1 MPNENPPAKAPP
13 LDPAAHNADIAR
25 KLEAQDVLANPNKNI
40 DTTSAL
46 EALDKAAEAKS
57 KINEQI
63 AEETPP
69 VVEAKPVVPIDE
81 NPPTLTEAETKAAE
95 DKAKADAA
103 LKDAHDKYF
112 KDSPGLP
119 ANASPKSSEAFSSI
133 KIKAAQEI
141 SAREA
146 ELDKLRKEKADLEEK
161 LKNPV
166 PPELEK
172 ELEDH
177 RNWRAKLDIE
187 ADPKFKEFDKS
198 IAQSHEFIYAQLL
211 KHPGITKEVIDEIK
225 KYGGPERVNMSK
237 IFDVIKDP
245 TTQRLVESKMADIA
259 VASYNKDQAIKLAK
273 DNVKQYVDDRNK
285 QVAAAINQH
294 TDMTNKELNPMLGA
308 LDWFKEKPVDEKA
321 AEDVK
326 KSTADHNAF
335 LAETKQQLSAALS
348 DDSPKMRAIL
358 LTGMAQLFNIQR
370 AHAELKSKLE
380 AVTKERDEAV
390 KRYQGVKS
398 ASTSRLRE
406 SAAPAGGVPRQK
418 PAIDVNS
425 RAGDALDD
433 IAKQVM
439 ETKAAK
445 AASGA

>member
-1 MPNENPPAKAPP
+1 
-13 LDPAAHNADIAR
+13 
-25 KLEAQDVLANPNKNI
+25 
-40 DTTSAL
+40 
-46 EALDKAAEAKS
+46 
-57 KINEQI
+57 
-63 AEETPP
+63 
-69 VVEAKPVVPIDE
+69 
-81 NPPTLTEAETKAAE
+81 
-95 DKAKADAA
+95 
-103 LKDAHDKYF
+103 
-112 KDSPGLP
+112 
-119 ANASPKSSEAFSSI
+119 
-133 KIKAAQEI
+133 
-141 SAREA
+141 
-146 ELDKLRKEKADLEEK
+146 
-161 LKNPV
+161 
-166 PPELEK
+166 
-172 ELEDH
+172 
-177 RNWRAKLDIE
+177 
-187 ADPKFKEFDKS
+187 
-198 IAQSHEFIYAQLL
+198 
-211 KHPGITKEVIDEIK
+211 
-225 KYGGPERVNMSK
+225 
-237 IFDVIKDP
+237 
-245 TTQRLVESKMADIA
+245 
-259 VASYNKDQAIKLAK
+259 
-273 DNVKQYVDDRNK
+273 
-285 QVAAAINQH
+285 
-294 TDMTNKELNPMLGA
+294 MLGA